1 MECVIM
7 KNFTDIKTKVKYLS
21 GTIVKFSAE
30 RVKEIQAVEKEK
42 NIKLIRPVKNSGLE
56 KNKKKK

>member
-7 KNFTDIKTKVKYLS
+7 RNFTDIKTKKKYLS
-21 GTIVKFSAE
+21 GTIVEFTEA

-42 NIKLIRPVKNSGLE
+42 GIKLIRPVKNSGL
-56 KNKKKK
+56 KKDKKKK